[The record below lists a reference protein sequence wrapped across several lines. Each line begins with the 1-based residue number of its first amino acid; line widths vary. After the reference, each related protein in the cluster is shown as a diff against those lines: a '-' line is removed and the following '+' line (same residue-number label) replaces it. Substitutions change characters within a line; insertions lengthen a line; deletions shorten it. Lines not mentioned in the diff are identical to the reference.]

1 MGMCIHVFVCV
12 FRSAWR
18 VVSACEQKAD
28 GNSVKSEVAIKYR
41 ETIEQELRQVCNE
54 VLVSS
59 VCVCV
64 CVHEGLLS
72 DSFLVFLPPLSPSL
86 PPFLR
91 PTSLPPFLFCPSLFP
106 PPPPSHFKSLIDD
119 HLLKDTDNSAKP
131 ESKVFYE
138 KMKGDYYRYLAEVSV
153 DKTGK
158 SSTYSGTYISN

>member
-1 MGMCIHVFVCV
+1 MCIHVFVCV

-64 CVHEGLLS
+64 CVC
-72 DSFLVFLPPLSPSL
+72 V
-86 PPFLR
+86 PF
-91 PTSLPPFLFCPSLFP
+91 
-106 PPPPSHFKSLIDD
+106 
-119 HLLKDTDNSAKP
+119 
-131 ESKVFYE
+131 V
-138 KMKGDYYRYLAEVSV
+138 
-153 DKTGK
+153 
-158 SSTYSGTYISN
+158 